1 MDNITLK
8 AYAKINLYLDVTGRR
23 SDGYHMLETVMHT
36 ISLHDTVSLSKT
48 DGGIKISCS
57 DSSVPCD
64 EKNIAYK
71 CAEAFFRK
79 AGISDCGVCIDIIKR
94 IPCQA
99 GMGGGS
105 ADGAAVLKGMNI
117 IFDTGFSEDELCALA
132 ANIGSDIPF
141 CIKGGCGFCTG
152 IGDIISPLPKL
163 CGTVLIG
170 KGTEGISTAEAYSRI
185 DSLGFNIGIND
196 IEKIFSNASSLND
209 IAPFCQNLFD
219 KAAELHEVRAIKK
232 EMMAGGALCSVMT
245 GSGSAV
251 FGLYNDIN
259 TAEKT
264 SSALKEME
272 FFSAVCEFV

>member
-23 SDGYHMLETVMHT
+23 SDGYHMLETVMHN

-57 DSSVPCD
+57 DSSIPCN

-71 CAEAFFRK
+71 CAEAFFGK
-79 AGISDCGVCIDIIKR
+79 AGISDCGVSIEIIKR

-105 ADGAAVLKGMNI
+105 ADGAAVLKGLNML
-117 IFDTGFSEDELCALA
+117 FETGFSEDELCALA
-132 ANIGSDIPF
+132 AKIGADIPF

-170 KGTEGISTAEAYSRI
+170 KGTGGISTAEAYSRI
-185 DSLGFNIGIND
+185 DSLGYNIGMND
-196 IEKIFSNASSLND
+196 IENVFSNVQSLND
-209 IAPFCQNLFD
+209 IAPFCRNLFEE
-219 KAAELHEVRAIKK
+219 ASELHEIQTIKK
-232 EMMAGGALCSVMT
+232 TMMDGGALCSVMT

-251 FGLYNDIN
+251 FGIYNDIN
-259 TAEKT
+259 TAENT
-264 SSALKEME
+264 YSALKEMG